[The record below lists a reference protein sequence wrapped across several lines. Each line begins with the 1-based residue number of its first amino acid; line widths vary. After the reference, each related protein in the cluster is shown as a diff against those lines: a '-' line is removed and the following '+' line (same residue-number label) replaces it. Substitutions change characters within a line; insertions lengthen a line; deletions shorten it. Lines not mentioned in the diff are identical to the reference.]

1 MEYNK
6 IRKSEAHAK
15 AVENG
20 IKYLLSLSP
29 KKKVWDKAVQMI
41 RLPIKLKELDVLPP
55 LDINRL

>member
-1 MEYNK
+1 MKYNK

-20 IKYLLSLSP
+20 IKYLLSLPP

-55 LDINRL
+55 LDVTRL